1 MKKQTTTAFEPKS
14 ARQAWLQ
21 QLREEAWERFQAL
34 GYPAPHDENWRGT
47 NLTPL
52 AATAFQTARPQPEAA
67 LDSPLAGLGCR
78 NRLVFVNGWFSPE
91 LSQRGNLPAGV
102 HITNFGDEHAGGA
115 ALAAHLGRH
124 ARFEQAAFVALN
136 TALFQDGALIE
147 IDRRVELDEPLLV
160 VHLAAPG
167 SEPVAYHPRTLILVG
182 RASRA
187 AVVEV
192 FAGPAGVR
200 YFANAVTEI
209 FVAEGAGLD
218 HYKIQVEG
226 DQAFHIAAV
235 QAVQDRAS
243 ILNSHNVSLGAAL
256 ARNDIDSL
264 LDAERAEC
272 NLNGLFLAS
281 GSQHVDNHT
290 LLDHASPNCSSREL
304 YKGILGGAASAVFNG
319 KIVVRKDAQ
328 KTNAIQSNKNLLLS
342 SAATINTKPQLEI
355 FADDVRC
362 THGATVGQ
370 LDREALFYL
379 QSRGI
384 AHRRARNLLIEAF
397 AGELLEKM
405 RWQPLAEALAS
416 MLALRLAQEEELK

>member
-1 MKKQTTTAFEPKS
+1 MKKQITTAFESKS
-14 ARQAWLQ
+14 TRPGWLRL
-21 QLREEAWERFQAL
+21 LREEAWERFQAL
-34 GYPAPHDENWRGT
+34 GYPAPHDEDWRGT
-47 NLTPL
+47 NLVPL
-52 AATAFQTARPQPEAA
+52 AATTFQAARPQPLAT
-67 LDSPLAGLGCR
+67 LDSPLGELGCG
-78 NRLVFVNGWFSPE
+78 NRLVFVNGWFAPE
-91 LSQRGNLPAGV
+91 LSQHKDLPPGV
-102 HITNFGDEHAGGA
+102 QVINFGNEQADGA
-115 ALAAHLGRH
+115 ALAAHLGRY

-136 TALFQDGALIE
+136 TALFHDGALIE

-160 VHLAAPG
+160 VHLAVPG
-167 SEPVAYHPRTLILVG
+167 PEPVAYYPRTLILAG

-192 FAGPAGVR
+192 FAGPPGAR

-209 FVAEGAGLD
+209 FAAEGALLD
-218 HYKIQVEG
+218 HYKIQAEG
-226 DQAFHIAAV
+226 DQAFHIATV
-235 QAVQDRAS
+235 QAVQDRSS
-243 ILNSHNVSLGAAL
+243 ILNSHNVSLGASL
-256 ARNDIDSL
+256 ARNDINSL
-264 LDAERAEC
+264 LDAEGAEC

-281 GSQHVDNHT
+281 SSQHVDNHT
-290 LLDHASPNCSSREL
+290 RLDHASPNCSSREL
-304 YKGILGGAASAVFNG
+304 YKGILSGTASAVFNG
-319 KIVVRKDAQ
+319 RIIVRKDAQ

-384 AHRRARNLLIEAF
+384 PQARARSLLIEAF

-405 RWQPLAEALAS
+405 RWRPLTEALAS
-416 MLALRLAQEEELK
+416 GLALRLAKEEELK